1 MWSLALHPMTHSIF
15 KCDWIAQRRRNRKR
29 RRRRWRNE
37 NKNQDQNRCTISL
50 SMGAI
55 MLVGRDKVTTSE
67 WQRSQYKFIMVCLH
81 WSSCSHK
88 CVEQKEKIYR
98 TENEKR
104 WQSSEHM
111 PNFKMTIRSICIDK
125 QDSVMFFLNFN
136 TLESFTQQIQEA
148 YMLGVYSCW
157 SILFYGAGGHNGYQW
172 DGIYLLIAKTHLTPS
187 ISANIHSA
195 QEHSLLTI
203 QTGGI

>member
-1 MWSLALHPMTHSIF
+1 MKIKIKIKTV
-15 KCDWIAQRRRNRKR
+15 AQY
-29 RRRRWRNE
+29 
-37 NKNQDQNRCTISL
+37 RCPWV
-50 SMGAI
+50 AI

-67 WQRSQYKFIMVCLH
+67 WQRSQYKFIMVCIDPHAQLNASNRRRKFIARKMRSDDNQVNTCQTLK
-81 WSSCSHK
+81 WLSDQFALTNRIRLCFSWFCSS
-88 CVEQKEKIYR
+88 
-98 TENEKR
+98 
-104 WQSSEHM
+104 
-111 PNFKMTIRSICIDK
+111 
-125 QDSVMFFLNFN
+125 LN

-148 YMLGVYSCW
+148 CMLGVYSCW

-172 DGIYLLIAKTHLTPS
+172 DVIYLLIAKTHLTPS